1 MRSTIAIRLAPW
13 LALLLCL
20 PAPIVTAADESDETT
35 LRHLKEVLWP
45 QAYARQDVA
54 LLDSI
59 LADEFR
65 LIDADGNWF
74 TKGDELDYIRD
85 NPPGYDSLVF
95 SVKRLEVF
103 ENGTAIVAGEGTVR
117 GKDAAGPY
125 VSTYQSTNVL
135 IRRDGRWRAISS
147 HVSGVKRVA
156 AAP

>member
-1 MRSTIAIRLAPW
+1 MSIGIRLAPW

-20 PAPIVTAADESDETT
+20 AAPTVTAADDSDQAT
-35 LRHLKEVLWP
+35 LRQLKEVLWP
-45 QAYARQDVA
+45 QAYAEQDIA

-65 LIDADGNWF
+65 LIDAEGNWF
-74 TKGDELDYIRD
+74 TKGDELTYIR
-85 NPPGYDSLVF
+85 NHPPGYDSLVF
-95 SVKRLEVF
+95 RIKRLEVF

-135 IRRDGRWRAISS
+135 IKRDGRWRAISS

>member
-1 MRSTIAIRLAPW
+1 VNGVRKQIACLVGCFLFLHGALAQTSS
-13 LALLLCL
+13 AG
-20 PAPIVTAADESDETT
+20 DEAT
-35 LRHLKEVLWP
+35 LRQLKEVLWP
-45 QAYARQDVA
+45 KAYAEQDVA

-74 TKGDELDYIRD
+74 TKGDELNYIRN

-95 SVKRLEVF
+95 KVKRLEVF
-103 ENGTAIVAGEGTVR
+103 ENGTAIVAGEGTVH

-135 IRRDGRWRAISS
+135 IKRDGRWRAISS

-156 AAP
+156 AGA